1 MRQKNPIIYERKYND
16 SNLLGEIDPLIARIL
31 SARGVNNKEE
41 YNYQLRALAPVSSL
55 ENLDNAIKI
64 IQKYKDENILIIG
77 DYDVDGATSIAL
89 LMRCLGDYGFKKIN
103 YIVPN
108 RFDYGYG
115 LTLEVVEQAKTYNP
129 KLLITVDN
137 GISSIEGVDKAR
149 QFGIDVLVTDHHLP
163 GPDLPNANVIVNP
176 NIKNSKFISK
186 NLAGVGVAFYLM
198 AALGRELEIKGQVGA
213 AKVSTRY
220 LDLVALG
227 TIADV
232 VKLDFNNRVLVKEG
246 LKRIQNKLCVPG
258 ILALIKESG
267 KDYNKLTSMDL
278 GFSLGPKINAA
289 GRLEDISIGIECLL
303 TDDNSIALKC
313 AIALGEKNK
322 KRQDIEQQMQREAY
336 AYIERFTET
345 NLPLCL
351 CIYDKK
357 WHQGIVGLVA
367 SRLKDHCNRPVI
379 AFAEESKGILKG
391 SARSIPGL
399 HIKDLLESIATE
411 NPQLIEKF
419 GGHSMAAGLT
429 IKEKY
434 FDKFKTHAS
443 AHIKKLYPTIDFTG
457 AIYVDGQIPYQKLT
471 IEFARMI
478 ESYGP
483 WGAGFDEPIFHGKF
497 HLLEQRVVGN
507 NHLKMRVKSIGSE
520 VSIDAIAFNQVSI
533 VARDAV
539 ELIYKLQVNEFRGK
553 ASAQLLVENIFI
565 NEYYD

>member
-89 LMRCLGDYGFKKIN
+89 LMRCLSDYGFKKIN

-115 LTLEVVEQAKTYNP
+115 LTIEVVEQAKTYNP

-483 WGAGFDEPIFHGKF
+483 WGAGFDEPVFHGKF
-497 HLLEQRVVGN
+497 YLLEQRVVGN

-565 NEYYD
+565 N

>member
-163 GPDLPNANVIVNP
+163 GLDLPNANVIVNP

-336 AYIERFTET
+336 AYVERFTET

-565 NEYYD
+565 N

>member
-1 MRQKNPIIYERKYND
+1 MKQKNPIIYERKYND

-77 DYDVDGATSIAL
+77 DYDVDGATSIVL
-89 LMRCLGDYGFKKIN
+89 LMRCLDDYGFKKIN

-115 LTLEVVEQAKTYNP
+115 LTLEVVEQAKAYNP

-213 AKVSTRY
+213 AKVSARY

-289 GRLEDISIGIECLL
+289 GRLEDISVGIECLL
-303 TDDNSIALKC
+303 TDDKSIALKC

-322 KRQDIEQQMQREAY
+322 KRQDTEQQMQREAY

-434 FDKFKTHAS
+434 FDKFKTHTS

-565 NEYYD
+565 N

>member
-1 MRQKNPIIYERKYND
+1 M
-16 SNLLGEIDPLIARIL
+16 
-31 SARGVNNKEE
+31 
-41 YNYQLRALAPVSSL
+41 
-55 ENLDNAIKI
+55 
-64 IQKYKDENILIIG
+64 
-77 DYDVDGATSIAL
+77 
-89 LMRCLGDYGFKKIN
+89 
-103 YIVPN
+103 
-108 RFDYGYG
+108 
-115 LTLEVVEQAKTYNP
+115 
-129 KLLITVDN
+129 
-137 GISSIEGVDKAR
+137 
-149 QFGIDVLVTDHHLP
+149 
-163 GPDLPNANVIVNP
+163 
-176 NIKNSKFISK
+176 
-186 NLAGVGVAFYLM
+186 
-198 AALGRELEIKGQVGA
+198 
-213 AKVSTRY
+213 
-220 LDLVALG
+220 
-227 TIADV
+227 
-232 VKLDFNNRVLVKEG
+232 
-246 LKRIQNKLCVPG
+246 
-258 ILALIKESG
+258 
-267 KDYNKLTSMDL
+267 
-278 GFSLGPKINAA
+278 
-289 GRLEDISIGIECLL
+289 
-303 TDDNSIALKC
+303 
-313 AIALGEKNK
+313 
-322 KRQDIEQQMQREAY
+322 
-336 AYIERFTET
+336 
-345 NLPLCL
+345 
-351 CIYDKK
+351 
-357 WHQGIVGLVA
+357 VA

-457 AIYVDGQIPYQKLT
+457 AIYVDGQIPHQKLT

-565 NEYYD
+565 N

>member
-1 MRQKNPIIYERKYND
+1 MKQKNPIIYERKYND

-77 DYDVDGATSIAL
+77 DYDVDGATSIVL
-89 LMRCLGDYGFKKIN
+89 LMRCLDDYGFKKIN

-213 AKVSTRY
+213 AKVSARY

-289 GRLEDISIGIECLL
+289 GRLEDISVGIECLL
-303 TDDNSIALKC
+303 TDDKSIALKC

-322 KRQDIEQQMQREAY
+322 KRQDTEQQMQREAY

-434 FDKFKTHAS
+434 FDKFKTHTS

-520 VSIDAIAFNQVSI
+520 FSIDAIAFNQVSI
-533 VARDAV
+533 VTRDAV

-565 NEYYD
+565 N

>member
-115 LTLEVVEQAKTYNP
+115 LTLEAVEQAKTYNP

-163 GPDLPNANVIVNP
+163 GSDLPNANVIVNP

>member
-77 DYDVDGATSIAL
+77 DYDVDGATSIVL
-89 LMRCLGDYGFKKIN
+89 LMRCLDDYGFKKIN

-322 KRQDIEQQMQREAY
+322 KRQDTEQQMQREAY

-565 NEYYD
+565 N

>member
-1 MRQKNPIIYERKYND
+1 MRQKNPIIYERKYNG

-163 GPDLPNANVIVNP
+163 GSDLPNANVIVNP

-565 NEYYD
+565 N

>member
-41 YNYQLRALAPVSSL
+41 CNYQLRALAPVSSL

-77 DYDVDGATSIAL
+77 DYDVDGATSIVL
-89 LMRCLGDYGFKKIN
+89 LMRCLDDYGFKKIN

-322 KRQDIEQQMQREAY
+322 KRQDTEQQMQREAY

-565 NEYYD
+565 N

>member
-1 MRQKNPIIYERKYND
+1 MKQKNPIIYERKYND

-41 YNYQLRALAPVSSL
+41 CNYQLRALAPVSSL

-77 DYDVDGATSIAL
+77 DYDVDGATSIVL
-89 LMRCLGDYGFKKIN
+89 LMRCLDDYGFKKIN

-115 LTLEVVEQAKTYNP
+115 LTLEVVEQAKAYNP

-213 AKVSTRY
+213 AKVSARY

-246 LKRIQNKLCVPG
+246 LKRIQNKRCLPG

-289 GRLEDISIGIECLL
+289 GRLEDISVGIECLL

-322 KRQDIEQQMQREAY
+322 KRQDTEQQMQREAY

-434 FDKFKTHAS
+434 FDKFKTHTS

-533 VARDAV
+533 VTRDAV

-565 NEYYD
+565 N

>member
-1 MRQKNPIIYERKYND
+1 M
-16 SNLLGEIDPLIARIL
+16 GEIDPLIARIL

-41 YNYQLRALAPVSSL
+41 CNYQLRALAPVSSL

-77 DYDVDGATSIAL
+77 DYDVDGATSIVL
-89 LMRCLGDYGFKKIN
+89 LMRCLDDYGFKKIN

-322 KRQDIEQQMQREAY
+322 KRQDTEQQMQHEAY

-443 AHIKKLYPTIDFTG
+443 AHIKKLYPTIDFTDV
-457 AIYVDGQIPYQKLT
+457 IYVDGQIPYQKLT

-483 WGAGFDEPIFHGKF
+483 WGAGFDEPVFHGKF
-497 HLLEQRVVGN
+497 YLLEQRVVGN

-565 NEYYD
+565 N

>member
-1 MRQKNPIIYERKYND
+1 
-16 SNLLGEIDPLIARIL
+16 
-31 SARGVNNKEE
+31 
-41 YNYQLRALAPVSSL
+41 
-55 ENLDNAIKI
+55 
-64 IQKYKDENILIIG
+64 
-77 DYDVDGATSIAL
+77 
-89 LMRCLGDYGFKKIN
+89 
-103 YIVPN
+103 
-108 RFDYGYG
+108 
-115 LTLEVVEQAKTYNP
+115 
-129 KLLITVDN
+129 
-137 GISSIEGVDKAR
+137 
-149 QFGIDVLVTDHHLP
+149 
-163 GPDLPNANVIVNP
+163 
-176 NIKNSKFISK
+176 
-186 NLAGVGVAFYLM
+186 M

-213 AKVSTRY
+213 AKVSARY

-289 GRLEDISIGIECLL
+289 GRLEDISVGIECLL
-303 TDDNSIALKC
+303 TDDKSIALKC

-322 KRQDIEQQMQREAY
+322 KRQDTEQQMQREAY

-434 FDKFKTHAS
+434 FDKFKTHTS

-483 WGAGFDEPIFHGKF
+483 WGAGFDEPVFHGKF
-497 HLLEQRVVGN
+497 YILEQRVVGN

-565 NEYYD
+565 N

>member
-163 GPDLPNANVIVNP
+163 GSDLPNANVIVNP

-434 FDKFKTHAS
+434 YDKFKTHAS

-565 NEYYD
+565 N

>member
-77 DYDVDGATSIAL
+77 DYDVDGATSIVL
-89 LMRCLGDYGFKKIN
+89 LMRCLDDYGFKKIN

-520 VSIDAIAFNQVSI
+520 FSIDAIAFNQVSI

>member
-55 ENLDNAIKI
+55 ENLDNAIEI

-163 GPDLPNANVIVNP
+163 GLDLPNANVIVNP

-565 NEYYD
+565 N

>member
-41 YNYQLRALAPVSSL
+41 YNYQLRALAPISSL

>member
-64 IQKYKDENILIIG
+64 IQKHKDENILIIG

-213 AKVSTRY
+213 AKVSARY

-322 KRQDIEQQMQREAY
+322 KRQDTEQQMQREAY

-565 NEYYD
+565 N

>member
-41 YNYQLRALAPVSSL
+41 YNYQLRALAPISSL

-565 NEYYD
+565 N

>member
-41 YNYQLRALAPVSSL
+41 CNYQLRALAPVSSL

-77 DYDVDGATSIAL
+77 DYDVDGATSIVL
-89 LMRCLGDYGFKKIN
+89 LMRCLDDYGFKKIN

-322 KRQDIEQQMQREAY
+322 KRQDTEQQMQREAY

-434 FDKFKTHAS
+434 FDKFKIHAS
-443 AHIKKLYPTIDFTG
+443 AHIKKLYPTIDFTDV
-457 AIYVDGQIPYQKLT
+457 IYVDGQIPYQKLT

-483 WGAGFDEPIFHGKF
+483 WGAGFDEPVFHGKF
-497 HLLEQRVVGN
+497 YILEQRVVGN

-565 NEYYD
+565 N

>member
-41 YNYQLRALAPVSSL
+41 CNYQLRALAPVSSL

-77 DYDVDGATSIAL
+77 DYDVDGATSIVL
-89 LMRCLGDYGFKKIN
+89 LMRCLDDYGFTKIN

-322 KRQDIEQQMQREAY
+322 KRQDTEQQMQREAY

-443 AHIKKLYPTIDFTG
+443 AHIKKLYPTIDFTDV
-457 AIYVDGQIPYQKLT
+457 IYVDGQIPYQKLT

-565 NEYYD
+565 N

>member
-77 DYDVDGATSIAL
+77 DYDVDGATSIVL
-89 LMRCLGDYGFKKIN
+89 LMRCLDDYGFKKIN

-322 KRQDIEQQMQREAY
+322 KRQDTEQQMQREAY

-443 AHIKKLYPTIDFTG
+443 AHIKKLYPTIDFTDV
-457 AIYVDGQIPYQKLT
+457 IYVDGQIPYQKLT

-565 NEYYD
+565 N

>member
-213 AKVSTRY
+213 AKISTRY

>member
-55 ENLDNAIKI
+55 ENLDNAIEI

>member
-163 GPDLPNANVIVNP
+163 GSDLPNANVIVNP

>member
-1 MRQKNPIIYERKYND
+1 MKQKNPIIYERKYND

-41 YNYQLRALAPVSSL
+41 CNYQLRALAPVSSL

-64 IQKYKDENILIIG
+64 IQKHKDENILIIG
-77 DYDVDGATSIAL
+77 DYDVDGATSIVL
-89 LMRCLGDYGFKKIN
+89 LMRCLDDYGFKKIN

-115 LTLEVVEQAKTYNP
+115 LTLEVVEQAKAYNP

-267 KDYNKLTSMDL
+267 KHYNKLTSMDL

-419 GGHSMAAGLT
+419 GGHSMADGLT

-483 WGAGFDEPIFHGKF
+483 WGAGFDEPVFHGKF
-497 HLLEQRVVGN
+497 YILEQRVVGN

-565 NEYYD
+565 N

>member
-303 TDDNSIALKC
+303 TNDNSIALKC

>member
-289 GRLEDISIGIECLL
+289 GRLEDISVGIECLL

-565 NEYYD
+565 N

>member
-163 GPDLPNANVIVNP
+163 GSDLPNANVIVNP

-565 NEYYD
+565 N

>member
-41 YNYQLRALAPVSSL
+41 CNYQLRALAPVSSL

-77 DYDVDGATSIAL
+77 DYDVDGATSIVL
-89 LMRCLGDYGFKKIN
+89 LMRCLDDYGFKKIN

-137 GISSIEGVDKAR
+137 GISSIEGVNKAR

-322 KRQDIEQQMQREAY
+322 KRQDTEQQMQREAY

-483 WGAGFDEPIFHGKF
+483 WGAGFDEPVFHGKF

-520 VSIDAIAFNQVSI
+520 FSIDAIAFNQVSI
-533 VARDAV
+533 VTRDAV
-539 ELIYKLQVNEFRGK
+539 ELIYKLQVNKFRGK

-565 NEYYD
+565 N

>member
-149 QFGIDVLVTDHHLP
+149 QFGIDVVVTDHHLP
-163 GPDLPNANVIVNP
+163 GPDLPNADVIVNP

>member
-1 MRQKNPIIYERKYND
+1 MRQQNPIIYERKYND

-41 YNYQLRALAPVSSL
+41 CNYQLRALAPVSSL

-77 DYDVDGATSIAL
+77 DYDVDGATSIVL
-89 LMRCLGDYGFKKIN
+89 LMRCLDDYGFKKIN

-176 NIKNSKFISK
+176 NMKNSKFISK

-246 LKRIQNKLCVPG
+246 LKRIQNKRCLPG

-322 KRQDIEQQMQREAY
+322 KRQDTEQQMQREAY

-443 AHIKKLYPTIDFTG
+443 AHIKKLYPTIDLTDV
-457 AIYVDGQIPYQKLT
+457 IYVDGQIPYQKLT

-565 NEYYD
+565 N